1 MIEIWKPMVGFEKYY
16 ECSIDGRLKRLKRTF
31 VNSLGKTITL
41 NEKINKG
48 SYRNGYY
55 HFNAVGDNGEHLD
68 QGVHIFIAQAFPEI
82 CGEWFEGCHVHHKD
96 GNPLN
101 NIATNLIILTAQ
113 EHLSLHS
120 KGENNCNYGNH
131 NKRPEI
137 SNSLKGKRKPYKHK
151 QIIQYTL
158 DGTFVKE
165 WECIADIHTELGYS
179 IGNICMCCQGKLK
192 TAYKYLWRY
201 KNNGDSVEPPIS

>member
-1 MIEIWKPMVGFEKYY
+1 MIEIWKPIKGY
-16 ECSIDGRLKRLKRTF
+16 EGLYEVSNYGRIKRLTR
-31 VNSLGKTITL
+31 VYYNSFGKKITL
-41 NEKINKG
+41 KEKIVNGNGKN
-48 SYRNGYY
+48 YRK
-55 HFNAVGDNGEHLD
+55 FNLVGENGEHLE
-68 QGVHIFIAQAFPEI
+68 QGVHIIVAKAFPEI
-82 CGEWFEGCHVHHKD
+82 CGEWFEGCHTHHKD
-96 GNPLN
+96 FNPSN
-101 NIATNLIILTAQ
+101 NIADNLIILTEF

-137 SNSLKGKRKPYKHK
+137 SNAIKGKRKPYKHK
-151 QIIQYTL
+151 PIIQLTL
-158 DGTFVKE
+158 DGEFIKE

-201 KNNGDSVEPPIS
+201 KEIGDSKEPPIS

>member
-1 MIEIWKPMVGFEKYY
+1 MIEIWRPVVGFEKFY
-16 ECSIDGRLKRLKRTF
+16 EVSNYGRIKRLTR
-31 VNSLGKTITL
+31 VYYNSLGKKTTL
-41 NEKINKG
+41 KEKIV
-48 SYRNGYY
+48 NGNGKN
-55 HFNAVGDNGEHLD
+55 HRKFNLVGENGEHLE
-68 QGVHIFIAQAFPEI
+68 QGVHIIVAKAFPEI
-82 CGEWFEGCHVHHKD
+82 CGEWFEGFHVHHKD

-101 NIATNLIILTAQ
+101 NIATNLIVLTVQ

-201 KNNGDSVEPPIS
+201 KNNGDSIEPPIS